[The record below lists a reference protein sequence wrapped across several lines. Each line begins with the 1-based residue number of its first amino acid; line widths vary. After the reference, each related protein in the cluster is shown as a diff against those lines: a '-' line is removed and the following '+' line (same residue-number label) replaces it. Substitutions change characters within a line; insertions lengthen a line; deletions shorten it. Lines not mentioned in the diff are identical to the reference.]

1 MLSCCTATHIC
12 PQQLLSFPVPA
23 PSQALPLTAPAG
35 SSHSVVHAQGA
46 SRCWTFTLLQPGVM
60 TKCPLMFQLRPAR
73 LVSKSQPARTVAE
86 PVQPQGGA
94 AQLLSASS
102 SPLSPA
108 PPLFAIAQ
116 EGGVGLRHGSF
127 QLPRELWAGRAPA
140 PCLQSA
146 QGALLLQRP
155 PARGLNP
162 MGTAQIGHSSPAK
175 HRCLLQPLKR
185 PSHPICGPRMRFP
198 GQTAALLAQTTQKG
212 WLGAAQSRAR

>member
-1 MLSCCTATHIC
+1 MLSCCRATHIC

-73 LVSKSQPARTVAE
+73 LVSKSQPAWTVAE

-140 PCLQSA
+140 
-146 QGALLLQRP
+146 LL
-155 PARGLNP
+155 
-162 MGTAQIGHSSPAK
+162 PAK
-175 HRCLLQPLKR
+175 CTGCLAPAV
-185 PSHPICGPRMRFP
+185 PSCTGSKPNGDSPNRTLITCK
-198 GQTAALLAQTTQKG
+198 ASLLATTP
-212 WLGAAQSRAR
+212 